1 MNISAPFIRRPI
13 ATSLI
18 AAAFLVF
25 GLVGFFNLPVAALPE
40 VDFPTIQVSA
50 SLPGASPET
59 TASNIAQP
67 LERQFAQIPGVTEMT
82 SVSSLGS
89 SNITVQFDLSRN
101 IDSAEQDIQ
110 TAINAASGQLPT
122 NLPTAPRVRKVNPA
136 DAPVLIIA
144 LTSETLPLAQVD
156 DYAENILSQQISRID
171 GVGQVFVGGQ
181 QKPAVR
187 IQVDPRK
194 AAALGL
200 QLDAVRQLIASQTV
214 NAPKGNIDG
223 PLKNYN
229 IYANDQILDAG
240 PWKSLVVGYHKG
252 AAIRLSDIGAVS
264 ESVENTEAG
273 AWSFAGAANKD
284 KALKSGR
291 AVLLVIF
298 KQPGANVIKTVDRID
313 AALPGLE
320 ADIPPSIDVSVVADR
335 TQTIRAS
342 VRDVEITL
350 LVTIALVVMVIFLF
364 LRNVRATLI
373 PSAIIPV
380 CLLATCA
387 VMLALHFSLDNLSL
401 MAMTIAV
408 GFVVDDAI
416 VMVEVIWK
424 RIEHGMQPFEAALAG
439 SREIAFTILS
449 ISMSLIAVFTPLVFM
464 GGVVGRLMQ
473 EFALTLS
480 AAVLVSIT
488 MSLTLT
494 PMLAGQFLKAPQPA
508 SNAFTRTL
516 ERGFHRLETS
526 YARALDVVLGH
537 MRITLAVFLATM
549 ALAVVLYVT
558 VPTGFFP
565 QQDTGFIQGV
575 VLTSQDASFA
585 KMSGKIEQVAD
596 VIRRDRAVA
605 GVAFFLGSGN
615 ANQANI
621 NISLKPKD
629 DGRTASAT
637 DIINR
642 LRPQLNR
649 LVGVKAFLQAAQD
662 IRVGGRTGQAQYQ
675 YTLSDPDIDELNT
688 WGPRLLAAMQS
699 TSQLVDVSSDQ
710 QSAGAAVNLTI
721 DRNAAARFGIS
732 PADIDSAIYNVIGQ
746 RQVAQYFTQVNSYH
760 VVMEGPPDLQATPAL
775 FDSVRL
781 LSPLTGKTVPLS
793 LFVRVDPNATGALT
807 ISHQSEFPATT
818 ISFNLAPGA
827 SLGQATQVVEN
838 LRERLGAP
846 RSVTGSFQ
854 GTAQAF
860 QESLASEPILIAAAL
875 LAVYIILGV
884 LYESYIH
891 PITILS
897 TLPSAGVGALLM
909 LLLVGQDLNVIGIIA
924 IILLIGIVKKNGIMI
939 VDVALRLERE
949 RHMDRAG
956 RRARGLTP
964 TAAADPD
971 DHCVRPPGRRA
982 HGDRRRHRLGVPPA
996 AGLGDHRRP
1005 DRLTGADVVH
1015 DAGDLHL
1022 PRPRPPPVRAG
1033 GDGPP
1038 RSRAGAEAGRA
1049 LAETRLRSSATD
1061 ALQRHPAGPVAAI
1074 RGHERRDE
1082 LVVIREPDCPAL
1094 RALRPLRAAID
1105 SVPDCE

>member
-25 GLVGFFNLPVAALPE
+25 GIVAFFNLPVAALPE

-50 SLPGASPET
+50 SLPGASPLT

-67 LERQFAQIPGVTEMT
+67 LERQFSQIPGVTEMT

-89 SNITVQFDLSRN
+89 SSITLQFDLSRN
-101 IDSAEQDIQ
+101 IDSAAQDVQ

-122 NLPTAPRVRKVNPA
+122 NLPSSPTIRKVNPA
-136 DAPVLIIA
+136 DAPILIIA
-144 LTSETLPLAQVD
+144 LTSDTMPLSQVD
-156 DYAENILSQQISRID
+156 DFAENILSQQISRID
-171 GVGQVFVGGQ
+171 GVGQVSVGGQ

-194 AAALGL
+194 VAALGL
-200 QLDAVRQLIASQTV
+200 QLDNVRATIVNQTV
-214 NAPKGNIDG
+214 NAPKGSINGD
-223 PLKNYN
+223 LKSYN
-229 IYANDQILDAG
+229 IYANDQILDAT
-240 PWKSLVVGYHKG
+240 PWKNLVVGYHNG
-252 AAIRLSDIGAVS
+252 AAIRVSDIGGATQ
-264 ESVENTEAG
+264 SVENTLAG
-273 AWSFAGAANKD
+273 AWAFAGAANTD
-284 KALKSGR
+284 QNLKSGR
-291 AVLLVIF
+291 AVPLIVF
-298 KQPGANVIKTVDRID
+298 KQPGANVIQTVDRVD
-313 AALPGLE
+313 QALPGLE
-320 ADIPPSIDVSVVADR
+320 ADIPPAISISVVVDR

-342 VRDVEITL
+342 VKDVEITL
-350 LVTIALVVMVIFLF
+350 LITIVLVVAVIFLF
-364 LRNVRATLI
+364 LRNIRATLI

-424 RIEHGMQPFEAALAG
+424 RIEHGEKPFEAALAG
-439 SREIAFTILS
+439 AGEVGFTILTIS
-449 ISMSLIAVFTPLVFM
+449 ISLIAVFSPLAFM

-480 AAVLVSIT
+480 AAVLVSIA

-494 PMLAGQFLKAPQPA
+494 PMLAGQFLKAPKPP
-508 SNAFTRTL
+508 SNPFTKAL
-516 ERGFHRLETS
+516 ESGFDRLEKG
-526 YARALDVVLGH
+526 YARALDTVLGH

-549 ALAVVLYVT
+549 ALAAFLYVT

-596 VIRRDRAVA
+596 VIRKDPSVA
-605 GVAFFLGSGN
+605 GVAFFLGGGGS
-615 ANQANI
+615 NQANL

-629 DGRTASAT
+629 QGRKPSAT
-637 DIINR
+637 DIINE
-642 LRPQLNR
+642 LRPKLGK
-649 LVGVKAFLQAAQD
+649 LVGVRALLQAAQD

-688 WGPRLLAAMQS
+688 WAPRLVTAMQ
-699 TSQLVDVSSDQ
+699 TTRQLADVSSDQ
-710 QSAGAAVNLTI
+710 QSQGAAVNLTI
-721 DRNAAARFGIS
+721 DRSAAARFGIA
-732 PADIDSAIYNVIGQ
+732 PADIDAAIYNVLGQ

-760 VVMEGPPDLQATPAL
+760 VVMEGPPALQATPDV
-775 FDSVRL
+775 FNTVRV

-793 LFVRVDPNATGALT
+793 LFVKVDPNATASLT

-818 ISFNLAPGA
+818 ISFNLAPGV
-827 SLGQATQVVEN
+827 SLGQATQIVQN
-838 LRERLGAP
+838 LRDQLGAP
-846 RSVTGSFQ
+846 RTITGSFQ
-854 GTAQAF
+854 GTAAAF
-860 QESLASEPILIAAAL
+860 QESLSSEPILIAAAL
-875 LAVYIILGV
+875 LAVYIILGI

-949 RHMDRAG
+949 HHMS
-956 RRARGLTP
+956 ARDAVREASHQRLRPILMTTACALLGGVPMVLGHGTGSEFRQPLGWAIIGGLTVSQILTLFTTP
-964 TAAADPD
+964 
-971 DHCVRPPGRRA
+971 VIYIYL
-982 HGDRRRHRLGVPPA
+982 DR
-996 AGLGDHRRP
+996 
-1005 DRLTGADVVH
+1005 
-1015 DAGDLHL
+1015 
-1022 PRPRPPPVRAG
+1022 
-1033 GDGPP
+1033 
-1038 RSRAGAEAGRA
+1038 
-1049 LAETRLRSSATD
+1049 
-1061 ALQRHPAGPVAAI
+1061 
-1074 RGHERRDE
+1074 
-1082 LVVIREPDCPAL
+1082 IRERFEPDEAPAP
-1094 RALRPLRAAID
+1094 RGGPEPQPQPA
-1105 SVPDCE
+1105 E

>member
-18 AAAFLVF
+18 AVAFLVF
-25 GLVGFFNLPVAALPE
+25 GIVAFFNLPVRRRCRRSTSR
-40 VDFPTIQVSA
+40 TIQVSA
-50 SLPGASPET
+50 SLPGASPQT

-82 SVSSLGS
+82 SVSTLGS
-89 SNITVQFDLSRN
+89 SSITVQFELSRN
-101 IDSAEQDIQ
+101 IDSAEEDIQ

-122 NLPTAPRVRKVNPA
+122 NLPSAPTIRKVNPA
-136 DAPVLIIA
+136 DAPIVIIA
-144 LTSETLPLAQVD
+144 LTSDTLPLSQVD
-156 DYAENILSQQISRID
+156 DYAENILSQQITRID
-171 GVGQVFVGGQ
+171 GVGQVTVGGQ

-194 AAALGL
+194 VGALGL
-200 QLDAVRQLIASQTV
+200 QLDAVRTTITNQTV
-214 NAPKGNIDG
+214 NAPKGNVNG

-229 IYANDQILDAG
+229 IYANDQILTAD
-240 PWKSLVVGYHKG
+240 PWKNLVVGYHNG
-252 AAIRLSDIGAVS
+252 GAIRLSDIGNVTQ
-264 ESVENTEAG
+264 SVENTQVG
-273 AWSFAGAANKD
+273 AWAFAGAANKD
-284 KALKSGR
+284 KTLKSGR
-291 AVLLVIF
+291 AVLLIVF
-298 KQPGANVIKTVDRID
+298 KEPGANVIQTVDRID
-313 AALPGLE
+313 KALPGLE
-320 ADIPPSIDVSVVADR
+320 ADIPPAINVSVVADR

-342 VRDVEITL
+342 VKDVEITL
-350 LVTIALVVMVIFLF
+350 LITIVLVVAVIFLF
-364 LRNVRATLI
+364 LRDVRATLI

-424 RIEHGMQPFEAALAG
+424 RIEHGEKPLEAALAG
-439 SREIAFTILS
+439 AGEVGFTILTIS
-449 ISMSLIAVFTPLVFM
+449 ISLIAVFSPLVFM

-480 AAVLVSIT
+480 AAVLVSIC

-494 PMLAGQFLKAPQPA
+494 PMLAGQFLRKPGPP
-508 SNAFTRTL
+508 SNAFTKAL
-516 ERGFHRLETS
+516 ERGFDRLEKG
-526 YARALDVVLGH
+526 YARALDTVLNH
-537 MRITLAVFLATM
+537 MVLTLVVFLGTM
-549 ALAVVLYVT
+549 ALAAFLYAT

-575 VLTSQDASFA
+575 VLTSQDASFT
-585 KMSGKIEQVAD
+585 KMSTKIDQVAD
-596 VIRRDRAVA
+596 VIRKNPGVA
-605 GVAFFLGSGN
+605 GVAFFLGNGG

-629 DGRTASAT
+629 EGRKANAT
-637 DIINR
+637 EIINR
-642 LRPQLNR
+642 LRPRLNQ
-649 LVGVKAFLQAAQD
+649 LVGVRAFLQAAQD
-662 IRVGGRTGQAQYQ
+662 IRVGARAGQAQYQ

-688 WGPRLLAAMQS
+688 WAPQLLQAMQK
-699 TSQLVDVSSDQ
+699 TPQLVDVSSDQ
-710 QSAGAAVNLTI
+710 QSQGAAVNLTI
-721 DRNAAARFGIS
+721 DRDAASRFGIA
-732 PADIDSAIYNVIGQ
+732 PADIDAAIYNVIGQ

-760 VVMEGPPDLQATPAL
+760 VVMEGPPALQASPHM
-775 FDSVRL
+775 FNSVYV

-818 ISFNLAPGA
+818 ISFNLAPGV
-827 SLGQATQVVEN
+827 SLGQATQIVQD
-838 LRERLGAP
+838 LRDKLGAP
-846 RSVTGSFQ
+846 RSMTGSFQ

-875 LAVYIILGV
+875 LAVYIILGI

-939 VDVALRLERE
+939 VDVALRMERE
-949 RHMDRAG
+949 HHMSAKDAVREASHQRLRPILMTTACALLG
-956 RRARGLTP
+956 GVPMVLGHGTGSEFRQPLGWAIIGGLTVSQILTLFTTP
-964 TAAADPD
+964 
-971 DHCVRPPGRRA
+971 VIYIYL
-982 HGDRRRHRLGVPPA
+982 DRIRQRFER
-996 AGLGDHRRP
+996 DEEE
-1005 DRLTGADVVH
+1005 
-1015 DAGDLHL
+1015 
-1022 PRPRPPPVRAG
+1022 
-1033 GDGPP
+1033 
-1038 RSRAGAEAGRA
+1038 EAPEG
-1049 LAETRLRSSATD
+1049 
-1061 ALQRHPAGPVAAI
+1061 AGPSP
-1074 RGHERRDE
+1074 H
-1082 LVVIREPDCPAL
+1082 PQPA
-1094 RALRPLRAAID
+1094 
-1105 SVPDCE
+1105 E